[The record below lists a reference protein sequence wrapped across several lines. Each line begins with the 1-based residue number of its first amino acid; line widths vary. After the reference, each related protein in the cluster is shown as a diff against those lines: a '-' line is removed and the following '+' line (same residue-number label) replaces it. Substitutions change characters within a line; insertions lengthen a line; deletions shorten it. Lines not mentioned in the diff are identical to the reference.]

1 MAVTQYFMMVEPT
14 FAGTHW
20 CEQCVQGIRQEISR
34 SKGTL
39 VEVPVGD
46 GDALARVLEQDRPL
60 LILVGSLVNWM
71 TETVQRLGEMG
82 IHSIMMTAPPPEGH
96 YDASTI
102 SMDYNQAICDLF
114 RYLSQMGRSRVAL
127 FGVHPNSIND
137 LTKQRAYCDYMG
149 NTPQADRGIFWNDG
163 HLAAACEAFYQRI
176 GEFDAVICS
185 NDIIAIKLQDYLKE
199 RQVRIP
205 GQMHLVSIGETRLSQ
220 LVHPRITTASLR
232 FSDIGHNAVRLYHIL
247 LRNDTIT
254 ALHAKVRGTITAWE
268 STGGVPYEA
277 PPRRVNL
284 PAMPSQ
290 SSFYADEDVQRIF
303 MLESLIS
310 HCLPIDFAILRG
322 LMAGQ
327 PYRQLAETQ
336 YTSENAIKYR
346 VKRML
351 DLSQCE
357 TKEQMIQLVQLQLQ
371 AEDLPLE

>member
-1 MAVTQYFMMVEPT
+1 MAVTEYFMMIEPT

-20 CEQCVQGIRQEISR
+20 CEQCVQGIRQEASR
-34 SKGTL
+34 SKG
-39 VEVPVGD
+39 VICEVKIGD
-46 GDALARVLEQDRPL
+46 GKTLARVLEQERPI

-102 SMDYNQAICDLF
+102 SMDYNQAIRDLF

-137 LTKQRAYCDYMG
+137 LTKQQAYCEYIREG
-149 NTPQADRGIFWNDG
+149 SSAEEGIFHNHG
-163 HLAAACEAFYQRI
+163 NLSAACDAFYRRI
-176 GEFDAVICS
+176 DDYDAVICS

-199 RQVRIP
+199 RNVAIP
-205 GQMHLVSIGETRLSQ
+205 KKLHLVSIGETRLSQ

-232 FSDIGHNAVRLYHIL
+232 FSDIGHNAVKLYHIL
-247 LRNDTIT
+247 LKNDTIT
-254 ALHAKVRGTITAWE
+254 ALHAKIRGAITAWE
-268 STGGVPYEA
+268 STGSVPYVS
-277 PPRRVNL
+277 PPRRVTL
-284 PAMPSQ
+284 PTMPEQ
-290 SSFYADEDVQRIF
+290 SSFYADEDVRRIF

-322 LMAGQ
+322 LMLNE
-327 PYRQLAETQ
+327 PYRQMAETH

-346 VKRML
+346 VRRML
-351 DLSQCE
+351 ELSQCE
-357 TKEQMIQLVQLQLQ
+357 TKEQMVQLVALQLQ
-371 AEDLPLE
+371 ADDLPLE